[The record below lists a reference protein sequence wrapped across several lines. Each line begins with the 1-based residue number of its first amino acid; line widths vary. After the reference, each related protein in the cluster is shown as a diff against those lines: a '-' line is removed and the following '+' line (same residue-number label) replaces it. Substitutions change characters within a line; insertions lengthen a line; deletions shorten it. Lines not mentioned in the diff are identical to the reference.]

1 MDDGA
6 TGTSTAQDL
15 MVYRADPSHL
25 VNTDELLQQGLALA
39 DELDRLMESESAARD
54 SLSTFSSSNLEMDAP
69 FSLFQEENTVLQLE
83 SKPKAVRVSSLRSAK
98 ASAKANAKTKTTEP
112 GNAWAR
118 VWLQRGLSK
127 LKQGNFQ
134 GARDN
139 FERALEK
146 SPRSVSALNGLG
158 IAQYRLASFVD
169 SIHAFRQAIDL
180 APAAAGNYSNL
191 GAVLYQMGDFSNA
204 VAMFQK
210 AARLAPREVHAYYGL
225 GVSLMQEQQY
235 SQAIAAFRRGVALDD
250 QHAACYYG
258 MGYVNYLLGELP
270 AAIAALGK
278 AKQRNPQYAR
288 RYEAFLKHCLEQDEL
303 SAKN

>member
-6 TGTSTAQDL
+6 TRTSTAQNL
-15 MVYRADPSHL
+15 MVYRTDSNHL
-25 VNTDELLQQGLALA
+25 ANTDELLQQGLALA
-39 DELDRLMESESAARD
+39 DELDRLVESGSADRA
-54 SLSTFSSSNLEMDAP
+54 SLSTLSPLNLEMDAP
-69 FSLFQEENTVLQLE
+69 FSLFQEDNTVLQLE
-83 SKPKAVRVSSLRSAK
+83 SKSSPSAEAFSPRASKARIVESGGDWAK
-98 ASAKANAKTKTTEP
+98 
-112 GNAWAR
+112 

-158 IAQYRLASFVD
+158 IAQYRLANFIDAV
-169 SIHAFRQAIDL
+169 HAFRQAVDL
-180 APAAAGNYSNL
+180 EPLTAGHYSNL
-191 GAVLYQMGDFSNA
+191 GAALYQMGDFLNA
-204 VAMFQK
+204 VTIFQK
-210 AARLAPREVHAYYGL
+210 SARLAPREIHAYYGL

-288 RYEAFLKHCLEQDEL
+288 RYEAFLKHCLEQDDL
-303 SAKN
+303 SARN

>member
-6 TGTSTAQDL
+6 IGTSTAQDL
-15 MVYRADPSHL
+15 MVYRADSSHL
-25 VNTDELLQQGLALA
+25 INTDELLQQGLALA
-39 DELDRLMESESAARD
+39 DELDRLMESESADRAF
-54 SLSTFSSSNLEMDAP
+54 LSTFSAPNLEMDAP
-69 FSLFQEENTVLQLE
+69 FSLFQEENTILQPE
-83 SKPKAVRVSSLRSAK
+83 SNPNDVQVPALRSAK
-98 ASAKANAKTKTTEP
+98 AKPIES
-112 GNAWAR
+112 GDAWAK
-118 VWLQRGLSK
+118 VWLQRGVSK

-158 IAQYRLASFVD
+158 IAQYRLTNLIDAV
-169 SIHAFRQAIDL
+169 HAFKQAIDL
-180 APAAAGNYSNL
+180 APAAAEHYSNL
-191 GAVLYQMGDFSNA
+191 GAVFYRMGDFLNA
-204 VAMFQK
+204 IAMFQK

-225 GVSLMQEQQY
+225 GVSLMQEEQY

-288 RYEAFLKHCLEQDEL
+288 RYEALLKHCLEQDEL
-303 SAKN
+303 SARN

>member
-6 TGTSTAQDL
+6 TETSTVQDL

-39 DELDRLMESESAARD
+39 DELDRLMESESADRA
-54 SLSTFSSSNLEMDAP
+54 SLNTFSPSNLEMDAP
-69 FSLFQEENTVLQLE
+69 SSLFQEENTVLQPE
-83 SKPKAVRVSSLRSAK
+83 SKSKAVRVSSLRST
-98 ASAKANAKTKTTEP
+98 KANTKTIEP

-158 IAQYRLASFVD
+158 IAQYRLANFVD
-169 SIHAFRQAIDL
+169 AIHAFRQAIDL

-191 GAVLYQMGDFSNA
+191 GAALYRMGDFSNA

-235 SQAIAAFRRGVALDD
+235 GQAIAAFRRGVALDD

-303 SAKN
+303 NAKK

>member
-6 TGTSTAQDL
+6 TETSTAQDL
-15 MVYRADPSHL
+15 MVYRAEPSHL
-25 VNTDELLQQGLALA
+25 ANTDELLQQGLALA
-39 DELDRLMESESAARD
+39 DELDRLMESESAGRA
-54 SLSTFSSSNLEMDAP
+54 SLSTFSPSNSEMDAP
-69 FSLFQEENTVLQLE
+69 FSLFQEEDTVLQPE

-98 ASAKANAKTKTTEP
+98 ANAKTIEP
-112 GNAWAR
+112 GSAWAK

-158 IAQYRLASFVD
+158 IAQYRLANFVD
-169 SIHAFRQAIDL
+169 AIHAFRQAIDL
-180 APAAAGNYSNL
+180 APDAAGNYSNL
-191 GAVLYQMGDFSNA
+191 GAALYRMGDFLNA

-225 GVSLMQEQQY
+225 GVSLMQMQQY

-303 SAKN
+303 NAKK

>member
-25 VNTDELLQQGLALA
+25 INTDELLQQGLALA
-39 DELDRLMESESAARD
+39 DELDRLMESESADRS
-54 SLSTFSSSNLEMDAP
+54 SLSTLSPLNLEMDAP
-69 FSLFQEENTVLQLE
+69 FSLFQEDNTVLQPE
-83 SKPKAVRVSSLRSAK
+83 SKPRAIQVSSLRSSK
-98 ASAKANAKTKTTEP
+98 ARTVESGSA
-112 GNAWAR
+112 AWAR

-127 LKQGNFQ
+127 LKQGNYQ

-146 SPRSVSALNGLG
+146 SSRSVSALNGLG
-158 IAQYRLASFVD
+158 IAQYRLANFID
-169 SIHAFRQAIDL
+169 AIHAFRQAIDL
-180 APAAAGNYSNL
+180 EPLAAGHYSNL
-191 GAVLYQMGDFSNA
+191 GAALYQMGDFSNA

-225 GVSLMQEQQY
+225 GVSLMQRQQY

-258 MGYVNYLLGELP
+258 MGYVSYRLGELP

-288 RYEAFLKHCLEQDEL
+288 RYEAFLKHCLEQDDL
-303 SAKN
+303 SARN

>member
-6 TGTSTAQDL
+6 TRTSTEQNL
-15 MVYRADPSHL
+15 VVYRTDPNHL
-25 VNTDELLQQGLALA
+25 ANTDELLQQGLALA
-39 DELDRLMESESAARD
+39 DELDRLMESGSADRT
-54 SLSTFSSSNLEMDAP
+54 SLSTLSPLNLEMDAP
-69 FSLFQEENTVLQLE
+69 FSLFQEDNTVLQLE
-83 SKPKAVRVSSLRSAK
+83 TKSSPSAVQVSSPPEVK
-98 ASAKANAKTKTTEP
+98 AKTVESS
-112 GNAWAR
+112 GVWAK

-158 IAQYRLASFVD
+158 IAQYRLANFID
-169 SIHAFRQAIDL
+169 SVHAFRQAIDL
-180 APAAAGNYSNL
+180 DPSTAGHYSNL
-191 GAVLYQMGDFSNA
+191 GAALYQMGDFLNA
-204 VAMFQK
+204 VTMFQK
-210 AARLAPREVHAYYGL
+210 SARLAPREVHAYYGL

-235 SQAIAAFRRGVALDD
+235 SQAIAAFRRGIALDD

-288 RYEAFLKHCLEQDEL
+288 RYEAFLKHCLEQDNL
-303 SAKN
+303 SARN